1 MTKEVLANYTT
12 FLEFQKGYSPNT
24 VENYLRDVNQFLEWG
39 RVEDVRG
46 ITLQAVN
53 DHLLRLKKRDYQKS
67 SMNRKLASLSSFL
80 RFLLKQKLIQENI
93 AVHID
98 FPQFKKRLPKVVSKA
113 NLHRLFDEHVAPPDQ
128 DPLRYERDKTMLSM
142 LFFCGLRV
150 SEVVSLGLKAVN
162 LSERYLRVKGKGDKE
177 RVIPLSESIYVILCA
192 YVESWR
198 GVLRQT
204 FFSKTNGAPLTRQR
218 VWDILKTWQKVYGL
232 SEKISPHHLRH
243 SFATQLLE
251 NNVDLRYIQD
261 MLGHSSIATT
271 QIYTAVSTKHL
282 HEVFKKAHPGS

>member
-1 MTKEVLANYTT
+1 MTHKVLSDYST
-12 FLEFQKGYSPNT
+12 FLEFQKGYSRHT
-24 VENYLRDVNQFLEWG
+24 IENYLRDIRQLLEWG
-39 RVEDVRG
+39 RVQDVCS
-46 ITLQAVN
+46 ITLQTVN

-80 RFLLKQKLIQENI
+80 KYLCKQKLITDNI

-98 FPQFKKRLPKVVSKA
+98 FPPFQKRLPKVVSKE
-113 NLHRLFDEHVAPPDQ
+113 NLNRLFGDHPLPDHQ

-150 SEVVSLGLKAVN
+150 SEVVSLELKAIN
-162 LSERYLRVKGKGDKE
+162 FSERYLRVKGKGSKE
-177 RVIPLSESIYVILCA
+177 RIIPLSDSIYNSLCR
-192 YVESWR
+192 YDELWR
-198 GVLRQT
+198 AVPRQT
-204 FFSKTNGAPLTRQR
+204 FFSKTNGKALTRQR

-271 QIYTAVSTKHL
+271 QIYTAVSTRRL
-282 HEVFKKAHPGS
+282 HEVFRKAHPGA